1 MIIAHKI
8 ALDPNNAQATYLAR
22 AAGTARFA
30 YNWALAEWQRQ
41 YEAWK
46 ADNSRPK
53 PSQALLRRQL
63 NAIKREQFPW
73 MLEVTKNAPQMAI
86 IQLGEAFKNFFA
98 GRAKSPKFR
107 KKGVHDRFTLTN
119 DQFNVDGCRIRIPNL
134 GWVRMRESL
143 RFAGKIMSAT
153 KSRRGSPWL

>member
-1 MIIAHKI
+1 MLIAHKI
-8 ALDPNNAQATYLAR
+8 ALDLNNAQATHMAR

-41 YEAWK
+41 YEEWK

-53 PSQALLRRQL
+53 PSQAALRRQL
-63 NAIKREQFPW
+63 NAIKRGQFPW

-86 IQLGEAFKNFFA
+86 IQLGEAFRNFFT
-98 GRAKSPKFR
+98 GRARYPRFR

-119 DQFNVDGCRIRIPNL
+119 DQCSVDGCRLRIPNL
-134 GWVRMRESL
+134 GCLTALYLPFVSEE
-143 RFAGKIMSAT
+143 
-153 KSRRGSPWL
+153 